1 MTRRAVR
8 LSGHRQP
15 DAADALKSNPA
26 QQNPVVAAA
35 ALVGTP
41 QDAQQ
46 QVEHLGFLDQDSEM
60 LGDLRMIESVM
71 IPLTARGPA
80 GLERAQELLTALA
93 VDHVANAWP
102 QSCSG
107 GERQR
112 CGVARALIIRPDVL
126 NLDEPTA
133 SLDSRNAHRVL
144 DVLAAARDAGTAVLV
159 ASHDNLVV
167 DWAEDIL
174 TIEGGLRA
182 SATEHNQMTAVRRP
196 LLCPTAR

>member
-1 MTRRAVR
+1 
-8 LSGHRQP
+8 
-15 DAADALKSNPA
+15 
-26 QQNPVVAAA
+26 
-35 ALVGTP
+35 
-41 QDAQQ
+41 
-46 QVEHLGFLDQDSEM
+46 M